1 MFCIFK
7 ALIVEQ
13 EETAN
18 LLSLCLGNLLTC
30 RILRSVTGSHYLEKK
45 KHENAQIYDNTKSR
59 TSIAPFA
66 ATEQSSS
73 ELGKRSVCC

>member
-45 KHENAQIYDNTKSR
+45 NTKMLKSMITLSR
-59 TSIAPFA
+59 EPP
-66 ATEQSSS
+66 
-73 ELGKRSVCC
+73 